1 MTNLTSAQHVL
12 DNLYTHCVNH
22 VIHFHSVQHIHHVK
36 PCPSCP
42 TYPPCFMST
51 ASYLQPCI
59 WQVMHFAWKGFLSAA
74 ITFDKY
80 MDYNDLWRCWWH
92 TGENMLHGIYNMI
105 YINTDYDRKLIKK
118 HLFHGIDG
126 AVTRWAFGR
135 GAPRHCGS
143 PTTLCKIDR

>member
-12 DNLYTHCVNH
+12 HNLHAHCVH
-22 VIHFHSVQHIHHVK
+22 YVIHFHSGQMSIMSNHVHLVQIIRH
-36 PCPSCP
+36 PSCP
-42 TYPPCFMST
+42 QNLTCSPASGKLYTLHGKASYPPLSPLT
-51 ASYLQPCI
+51 IYGLQ
-59 WQVMHFAWKGFLSAA
+59 L
-74 ITFDKY
+74 
-80 MDYNDLWRCWWH
+80 RCWWH

-143 PTTLCKIDR
+143 PAALCKIDR